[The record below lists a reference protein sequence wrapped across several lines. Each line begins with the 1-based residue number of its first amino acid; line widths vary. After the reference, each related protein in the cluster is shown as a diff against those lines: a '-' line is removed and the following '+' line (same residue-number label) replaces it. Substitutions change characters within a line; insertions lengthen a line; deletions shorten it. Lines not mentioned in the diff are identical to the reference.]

1 MANNVQTFYGNV
13 TADPE
18 LRYTQ
23 NGTPVVSFTI
33 AQQNGHFDRQK
44 GEYVDEQATFLRV
57 SAWRGLAE
65 NIAASL
71 HKGQRAIVIGV
82 LKQNDYEDREGNKR
96 TGFEVTADDVS
107 ASLLYGKS
115 EFTKV
120 NRSQSQGNG
129 GQAAQPNQATQPA
142 QSSQPAQNTQASS
155 APAAPAADDDDDD
168 DF

>member
-23 NGTPVVSFTI
+23 GGTPVVSFSI
-33 AQQNGHFDRQK
+33 AQQNGHFDRSK

-57 SAWRGLAE
+57 TAWRGLAE

-71 HKGQRAIVIGV
+71 HKGQRAVVIGV

-96 TGFEVTADDVS
+96 TGFEITADDVA

-115 EFTKV
+115 EFSKV
-120 NRSQSQGNG
+120 NRGQGQANGGQQAQQSQPDAGQTASQSQN
-129 GQAAQPNQATQPA
+129 
-142 QSSQPAQNTQASS
+142 SQPSS
-155 APAAPAADDDDDD
+155 SPAAPAADDDDDD